1 MNCETKKVEKKKIV
15 NFMILGNEFPKEMV
29 NQKNVNI
36 RGIKIPKASRRK
48 NRRERT
54 FIEEEK

>member
-1 MNCETKKVEKKKIV
+1 
-15 NFMILGNEFPKEMV
+15 MILGNEFPKEMV